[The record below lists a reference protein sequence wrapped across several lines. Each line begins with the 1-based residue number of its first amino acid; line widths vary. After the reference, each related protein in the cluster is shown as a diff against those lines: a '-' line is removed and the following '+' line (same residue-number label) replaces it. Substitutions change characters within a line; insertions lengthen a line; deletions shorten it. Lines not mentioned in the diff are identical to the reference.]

1 MSRKKRKSNYQKL
14 KEAPVRVNQLEATI
28 LAFCTGELPRT
39 CTLQQIL
46 FKQYGEKLAQYE
58 FQENETLRNDLGDY

>member
-1 MSRKKRKSNYQKL
+1 MSRRKRKSNCQKL
-14 KEAPVRVNQLEATI
+14 KEAHIRVNELEATI

-58 FQENETLRNDLGDY
+58 YQEAMRDLEENYE